1 MSDEYRRDGLLGA
14 LSRLNRT
21 KVFLGALLVALVGL
35 FLPGVVGALVLL
47 ATVVVLGILLG
58 ATWPITPP
66 GVRVF
71 RVVVLAGLALIA
83 IAKIL

>member
-1 MSDEYRRDGLLGA
+1 MSDGYRREGLLGA

-47 ATVVVLGILLG
+47 ATVVVLGTLLG

-71 RVVVLAGLALIA
+71 RMVVLAGLALIA
-83 IAKIL
+83 ITKIL